1 MLISTMEE
9 NTPIQPIVSKKII
22 KIFDDYYGTLIKKIG
37 DKYNLN
43 QSDLFKEFK
52 PDSTKI
58 AIELGI
64 KKRNRRVLEVNKR
77 CLGRKFDGC
86 QCTRSKRENSDFC
99 LSHEKNLPQGRIDD
113 SNYKPKEKGKRGRKK
128 KIHAFANNDDYI
140 ATQKININDI
150 DYLLDNE
157 GKVYTYNI
165 EEPHYLGTYD
175 DTNRCIID
183 KN

>member
-1 MLISTMEE
+1 M
-9 NTPIQPIVSKKII
+9 
-22 KIFDDYYGTLIKKIG
+22 
-37 DKYNLN
+37 
-43 QSDLFKEFK
+43 
-52 PDSTKI
+52 
-58 AIELGI
+58 
-64 KKRNRRVLEVNKR
+64 
-77 CLGRKFDGC
+77 
-86 QCTRSKRENSDFC
+86 
-99 LSHEKNLPQGRIDD
+99 SHEKNLPQGRIDD
-113 SNYKPKEKGKRGRKK
+113 SNNKPKEKGKRGRKK

-165 EEPHYLGTYD
+165 EEPHYLGTYH